1 MKKIIIFTIVTL
13 FAFTDVIAQVESIV
27 PEKVGVSSNRIER
40 ISELSKAYLDDE
52 KVAGIATIISR
63 NGKIVYAK
71 AFGKKGI
78 DDSRKLEIDDL
89 FRIYSMTKP
98 IVAVAAMQLYEKGKF
113 HLNDPISK
121 FLPELKDLN
130 VMDENGNL
138 TKNNSEITMQQLLTH
153 TAGFSYGFSDSK
165 VDKEYSK
172 AELWKS
178 KDSNDFIK
186 RVAALPLHY
195 KPGERWHYSIAV
207 DLTGIII
214 ERISGIGL
222 DEYLE
227 LNIFKPLGMI
237 DTFFEVPRN
246 KKNRF
251 LPNHYYDYKERD
263 LKVVQ
268 ETKEKFNAMS
278 NYEDVAFYSGGGGLV
293 STAMDYMMFM
303 EALQNGGSLNG
314 NRIISPK
321 ILKYMTKDHL
331 SGSLE
336 KKGGSGENPTN
347 EMNNNGSGFGLGFGL
362 VTNSVNK
369 SVIGSDGTYSWG
381 GAAGTVFWIDP
392 VENISVV
399 SMIQLMSSPWKLRED
414 LKVAIY
420 QALDQVYE

>member
-1 MKKIIIFTIVTL
+1 MKNYIYFCSLSTMLSFGQLSKT
-13 FAFTDVIAQVESIV
+13 V
-27 PEKVGVSSNRIER
+27 PEKVGISSDRIER
-40 ISELSKAYLDDE
+40 ISQLSKAYLDDE
-52 KVAGIATIISR
+52 KVAGIATMVSR

-98 IVAVAAMQLYEKGKF
+98 IVAVAAMQLYEKGEF

-121 FLPELKDLN
+121 YLPELKDLS

-153 TAGFSYGFSDSK
+153 TAGFSYGFSNSK

-172 AELWKS
+172 VELWKS

-186 RVAALPLHY
+186 RVATLPLHY

-251 LPNHYYDYKERD
+251 LPNHYYDYKEKG
-263 LKVVQ
+263 LKVVE
-268 ETKEKFNAMS
+268 ETKEKFNAGS
-278 NYEDVAFYSGGGGLV
+278 NYEDVAFFSGGGGLI
-293 STAMDYMMFM
+293 STAMDYMIFM

-392 VENISVV
+392 VEKISVV

-420 QALDQVYE
+420 QALDQIYE